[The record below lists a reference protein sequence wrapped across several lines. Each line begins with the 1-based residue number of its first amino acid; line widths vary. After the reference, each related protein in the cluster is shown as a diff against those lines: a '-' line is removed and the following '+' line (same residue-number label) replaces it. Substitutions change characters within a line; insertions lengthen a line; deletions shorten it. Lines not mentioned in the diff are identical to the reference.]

1 MVSDKVFNTDGTQK
15 IFSSDFDIISED
27 HLRVYLGAAVVSRD
41 DYDLINNA
49 AVFNVAP
56 TTGQVMTVQVG
67 TTPADILVSPTDAG
81 IVAAN
86 IADINALE
94 DILGDIVSVSTNNA
108 DVTTVATNIADVN
121 TTATNIANVNTV
133 AGDTIAIN
141 AVNANA
147 TNINAVAADASDI
160 GIVATN
166 IADVTAVADNET
178 NIDAA
183 VANATNI
190 NAAVAN
196 ATNINS
202 AVSNATNINAA
213 VANETNINA
222 VVTNETNINSAVAN
236 EADIDTV
243 AANIANVN
251 TVAGNTTNINAVNAN
266 STNINAA
273 VANETN
279 INAAVAN
286 EADIDTVAASIASVN
301 TTATN
306 IASVNTTATNIASVN
321 TVAGNTANV
330 NTVAGI
336 DANVT
341 TVAGISADVT
351 AAATNAADI
360 TAVATEVAKVVE
372 VANDL
377 QEAISEID
385 TVATSIANVN
395 LVGGSITNVNEVAT
409 NIGSVNAFGEQYRV
423 SATEPTTSLDAG
435 DLWFDTT
442 AGTMKVYTG
451 AGFANA
457 GSSVNGIE
465 NSVEYIATAGQ
476 TSFAV
481 VYDAGYLNVFL
492 NGVKLDST
500 DYTATDGA
508 NVVLDTGATVGDSV
522 FIQSFGTFELA
533 DHYSK
538 VDADARYAQT
548 VNHYTKTE
556 GDARFEPIDAT
567 IVKDADIGVTVQ
579 GYSAVLGATTASFLT
594 ADETKLDGIEA
605 LADVTDTTN
614 VTAAGAAM
622 LTGATFTGDVTA
634 TDFSG
639 PLNGAIQFTAKNTSG
654 GTLTVGQVV
663 YISGISGNT
672 PTVELADADDA
683 AKMPAYG
690 LVAVAAA
697 DNDPV
702 EITTFGPLTNV
713 KTDYAGWQ
721 VGDTLYV
728 STTPGTLTNVAP
740 TGEGTL
746 LQNLGRIRRVQQ
758 SAGSI
763 TVGGAGRTNATPN
776 LNDGNVFIGNASN
789 QAAARALVIGDTTGL
804 QTALDNINTDLV
816 NDTTPQLGGDLD
828 LNGHV
833 ITGLSTDPTM
843 GGDLSGTASNA
854 QIGANTVTDTE
865 LNSAKLNG
873 IATGATNVT
882 NNNQI
887 SNGAGYVTTSG
898 ANTSLSNLSATGE
911 QRLCHAWVSWV
922 GTGTVTIRDS
932 YNVSSISDRGT
943 GQYTVNLTTAMP
955 NANYA
960 PLVTGMKGSTDD
972 GYMMTDIGTGG
983 YTASTIQVT
992 GRIGSSGPDDL
1003 PVLIVAVFGD

>member
-1 MVSDKVFNTDGTQK
+1 MISEKALVTNGTST
-15 IFSSDFDIISED
+15 IYSADFEIKSED
-27 HLRVYLGAAVVSRD
+27 HCNVLIAGVIQSSD
-41 DYDLINNA
+41 TYDVINNA
-49 AVFNVAP
+49 IVFHVAP
-56 TTGQVMTVQVG
+56 VTGQALLLRVG
-67 TTPADILVSPTDAG
+67 TTESDLASAPTDIGICATNITSINSVAG
-81 IVAAN
+81 N
-86 IADINALE
+86 TTNINA
-94 DILGDIVSVSTNNA
+94 VNANSA
-108 DVTTVATNIADVN
+108 DVTTVATNIASVN
-121 TTATNIANVNTV
+121 TTAADIANVNAV
-133 AGDTIAIN
+133 AG
-141 AVNANA
+141 
-147 TNINAVAADASDI
+147 
-160 GIVATN
+160 
-166 IADVTAVADNET
+166 NET
-178 NIDAA
+178 NINSA
-183 VANATNI
+183 VANETNI

-196 ATNINS
+196 TTNINS

-222 VVTNETNINSAVAN
+222 VVADASNIN
-236 EADIDTV
+236 TV
-243 AANIANVN
+243 ATNVADVN
-251 TVAGNTTNINAVNAN
+251 TVAGIG
-266 STNINAA
+266 AA
-273 VANETN
+273 GLAGIVANETN
-279 INAAVAN
+279 INV
-286 EADIDTVAASIASVN
+286 VG
-301 TTATN
+301 TN
-306 IASVNTTATNIASVN
+306 IANVNTTATNIASVN

-330 NTVAGI
+330 STVAGI

-385 TVATSIANVN
+385 TVATNIASVN
-395 LVGGSITNVNEVAT
+395 TVGT
-409 NIGSVNAFGEQYRV
+409 NISAINNVSTNIADINNFNDTYFV
-423 SATEPTTSLDAG
+423 SATAPTSPTIG
-435 DLWFDTT
+435 DLWFDST
-442 AGTMKVYTG
+442 ASTMKVYSASG
-451 AGFANA
+451 WQNA

-465 NSVEYIATAGQ
+465 NSVEHIATAGQ
-476 TSFAV
+476 TSFTAT
-481 VYDAGYLNVFL
+481 YDPGYLNVFL

-500 DYTATDGA
+500 DYTATTGST
-508 NVVLDTGATVGDSV
+508 VVLDTGATVGDSV
-522 FIQSFGTFELA
+522 FVQSFGTFALA

-538 VDADARYAQT
+538 IASDARYLQ
-548 VNHYTKTE
+548 
-556 GDARFEPIDAT
+556 
-567 IVKDADIGVTVQ
+567 
-579 GYSAVLGATTASFLT
+579 
-594 ADETKLDGIEA
+594 
-605 LADVTDTTN
+605 
-614 VTAAGAAM
+614 
-622 LTGATFTGDVTA
+622 LTGGTVTGSITA
-634 TDFSG
+634 TDFVG